1 MKFADIP
8 GHEDIKARLRH
19 MVDTR
24 QVPHAILLEGP
35 AGSGK
40 FSLAQALAQYMHC
53 ENKVN
58 GDSCGKCPSCLQHQT
73 FNNIDTIYS
82 FPVVKKPG
90 GGPTISNDY
99 FPEFCEFV
107 KEHPFMDFDHWLVA
121 LDNVNAQPLIY
132 VDEGAELLRRLNFM
146 ARQSEYK
153 IVLLWLPE
161 RFKEETANKMLKIIE
176 EPNDDTIFILVSNNS
191 RQILPTIY
199 SRCQPIIVKRYS
211 DEEIANLLSNS
222 YGVDEESAKSI
233 AHLAEG
239 NVNSAL
245 SLIETT
251 KERSKF
257 LEMFIE
263 LMRKAYQRNVF
274 ALKQWS
280 ADLSALG
287 REQIMRFFEY
297 CSRMLRE
304 NFILNLHV
312 PELNA
317 MSPEEMAFSTR
328 FAPFINERNV
338 LPLFDLFNKSRTEIA
353 GNANA
358 KIVTF
363 DLAVRVILLLK
374 K

>member
-19 MVDTR
+19 MVDNK
-24 QVPHAILLEGP
+24 QMPHALLLEGP

-40 FSLAQALAQYMHC
+40 FSLARALAQYIHC
-53 ENKVN
+53 ENKTN
-58 GDSCGKCPSCLQHQT
+58 GDSCGKCPSCQQHQT

-82 FPVVKKPG
+82 FPVVKRQSGSPAL
-90 GGPTISNDY
+90 SNDY

-107 KEHPFMDFDHWLVA
+107 TQHPFMDFDYWLVA
-121 LDNVNAQPLIY
+121 LDNINAQPLIY
-132 VDEGAELLRRLNFM
+132 VDEGVELLRRLNFM

-176 EPNDDTIFILVSNNS
+176 EPNDDTMFILVSNNS

-199 SRCQPIIVKRYS
+199 SRCQRVIVKRYS
-211 DEEIANLLSNS
+211 DEEVSSILSNS
-222 YGVDEESAKSI
+222 YSVDPEAAKSI
-233 AHLAEG
+233 ARLAEG
-239 NVNSAL
+239 NVNTAL
-245 SLIETT
+245 SLIETS
-251 KERSKF
+251 KERTKF
-257 LEMFIE
+257 LDMFME
-263 LMRKAYQRNVF
+263 LMRKAYQRNIF

-297 CSRMLRE
+297 SSRMLRE

-317 MSPEEMAFSTR
+317 MSPEEMNFSSR
-328 FAPFINERNV
+328 FSPFINERNV
-338 LPLFDLFNKSRTEIA
+338 LPLFDLFNKARTEIA